1 MSLKVQWT
9 VASGAALLLLLSIGV
24 LSYRR
29 LEQEDAAQQWVS
41 HTHRVMEKLE
51 ATLANSLELDAAHA
65 GNALAGPDSETVQ
78 ELEANLADIKSLT
91 ADNRRQQDALRQLTS
106 LVHARNAVHASS
118 ADATAAARSR
128 ELLDQIKRV
137 LLGMRQEE
145 EHLEGE
151 RIEQVRRES
160 RMARTVLGI
169 GYTTALVMLA
179 LTGVSV
185 LREMVRRTRS
195 EEQLQIAQKQFRLLF
210 ESNPFPFGSTISRPW
225 PSWTST
231 PPLSSVM
238 VFPAESSCA
247 SR

>member
-24 LSYRR
+24 RSYRR

-91 ADNRRQQDALRQLTS
+91 ADNRRQQGALRQLTS

-118 ADATAAARSR
+118 ADARSR

-137 LLGMRQEE
+137 LLGMCQEE